1 MSEMMRGAWY
11 ERFGPAAEVI
21 STGELE
27 APQPQAG
34 EVRVRIAVSGVN
46 PVDVKRRLGG
56 RGASDGSRVV
66 PHFDGAGTIESV
78 GYGVPESR
86 LGERVWVYE
95 AQFERAFGTAAELA
109 VVASDLAVPLP
120 EGADLDAGACL
131 GIPALT
137 AHRCVFADG
146 SVAGQTVLVT
156 GGAGAVGN
164 YAVQFAKLDGASVI
178 ATVSGDDKA
187 DLARQAGADHVVNYR
202 TEDVAARLV
211 ELAGES
217 GLDRV
222 VEVEFGGNLEASM
235 AALRNNGVIAT
246 YASQANPEPTVP
258 FYVLVYKNITV
269 QHVLVFGMPAD
280 AKKQGVD
287 DISRWL
293 EADQLQHHLGPR
305 FGLDQIVAAHEAVE
319 GGVFGKVLVDL

>member
-1 MSEMMRGAWY
+1 MPEMMRAVWFEQFGA
-11 ERFGPAAEVI
+11 AAEVLDV
-21 STGELE
+21 GELE
-27 APQPQAG
+27 APQPEAG
-34 EVRVRIAVSGVN
+34 EVQVRIAVSGVN

-56 RGASDGSRVV
+56 RGASQGSRVV

-78 GYGVPESR
+78 GAGVPESR

-95 AQFERAFGTAAELA
+95 AQYERAFGTAAELA

-120 EGADLDAGACL
+120 DVADFDAGACL

-156 GGAGAVGN
+156 GGAGAVGH
-164 YAVQFAKLDGASVI
+164 YAVQFAKLDGATVI
-178 ATVSGDDKA
+178 ATVSSDDKA
-187 DLARQAGADHVVNYR
+187 ELARQGGADHVVNYR
-202 TEDVAARLV
+202 TENVAERLS
-211 ELAGES
+211 ELVGAS

-222 VEVEFGGNLEASM
+222 VEVEFGGNLEASV

-246 YASQANPEPTVP
+246 YASQANPEPSVP
-258 FYVLVYKNITV
+258 FYVLIYKNITV
-269 QHVLVFGMPAD
+269 RHVLVFGMPDDTKMQAV
-280 AKKQGVD
+280 A

-293 EADQLQHHLGPR
+293 EAGQLRHHLGPR
-305 FGLDQIVAAHEAVE
+305 FALDQIVAAHEAVE
-319 GGVFGKVLVDL
+319 AGVFGKVLVDL

>member
-1 MSEMMRGAWY
+1 MTETMRASWF
-11 ERFGPAAEVI
+11 EHFGPAADVL
-21 STGELE
+21 SVGEME
-27 APQPQAG
+27 APQPGAG

-56 RGASDGSRVV
+56 RGATEGSQVV

-78 GYGVPESR
+78 GEGVADSR

-95 AQFERAFGTAAELA
+95 AQFGRAFGTAAELA
-109 VVASDLAVPLP
+109 VVASDLAVSLP
-120 EGADLDAGACL
+120 EIADFDAGACL

-164 YAVQFAKLDGASVI
+164 YAVQFAKLDDATVI

-187 DLARQAGADHVVNYR
+187 ELARQGGADHVVNYR
-202 TEDVAARLV
+202 TEDVAERLG
-211 ELAGES
+211 ELAGAG

-235 AALRNNGVIAT
+235 AALKNNGVIAT

-258 FYVLVYKNITV
+258 FYALAYKNVTV
-269 QHVLVFGMPAD
+269 QHVLVFGMPD
-280 AKKQGVD
+280 EAKQQGVA

-293 EADQLQHHLGPR
+293 EAGQLRHHLGPR
-305 FGLDQIVAAHEAVE
+305 FSLETIAEAHEAVE
-319 GGVFGKVLVDL
+319 AGVFGKVLVEL